1 MNASS
6 TASPL
11 RVVVLI
17 SGNGSNLQAII
28 DKIVVDHIAAEI
40 VAVISNKADAYGL
53 TRARNAGIPVETI
66 NQTDHES
73 RDDFDKALQNIID
86 SYQADL
92 VVLAGFMRILTDDFV
107 NHYAGRMINIHP
119 SLLPKYQGLHT
130 HRRVLEAGDT
140 EHGASVH
147 FVTPELDSGPVIL
160 QAKIQIEEND
170 TEKSLAQRVHQVE
183 HLIYPQVVKWFAEQR
198 LSLEGETVLIDHQPM
213 TNEQKLWLSSNGT
226 SG

>member
-28 DKIVVDHIAAEI
+28 DKIVVDNIAAEI

-53 TRARNAGIPVETI
+53 TRAKNAGIPVEII
-66 NQTDHES
+66 NHVDHES
-73 RDDFDKALQNIID
+73 RDDFDKTLQNIID
-86 SYQADL
+86 NYQADL
-92 VVLAGFMRILTDDFV
+92 VVLAGFMRILTNDFV

-130 HRRVLEAGDT
+130 HRRVLESGEK

-170 TEKSLAQRVHQVE
+170 TEDSLAQRVHQVE

-213 TNEQKLWLSSNGT
+213 TNEQKLWLS
-226 SG
+226 